1 MTTVKKYETI
11 VLAIGAVAHNRPFT
25 VTDLAEY
32 VHEKNIS
39 FTDVASAVRKLYA
52 DGLLLNVDRGYFP
65 TSALWGMIE
74 SGRIT

>member
-1 MTTVKKYETI
+1 MTTVTYEII
-11 VLAIGAVAHNRPFT
+11 VLAIGTVAHNRPFT

-32 VHEKNIS
+32 VHAKNIS
-39 FTDVASAVRKLYA
+39 FADVASAVRKLYA